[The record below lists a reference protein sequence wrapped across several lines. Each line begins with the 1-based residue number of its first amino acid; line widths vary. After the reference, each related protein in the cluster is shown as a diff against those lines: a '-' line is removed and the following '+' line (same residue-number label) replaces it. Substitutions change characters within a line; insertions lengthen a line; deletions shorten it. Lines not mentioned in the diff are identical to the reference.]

1 MKSVFNGKGRTKAPS
16 AASMVTE
23 PGRSTRPRSFHLRK
37 FVVVMAAT
45 VSALPQASLAQNRA
59 EVLELETIEVVGTTP
74 LPGIGVPLNQVPANV
89 QAASG
94 KSIAEQ
100 RPVNIS
106 EFLDSNLG
114 SVTINDTVSNPYQPD
129 VQYRGFTAS
138 PLLGT
143 PQGLSVFLDGVRI
156 NEPFGDIVNWDL
168 IPSNAIANINL
179 IPGSNPLFGL
189 NTLGGALSVHTKSGD
204 GNPGF
209 SATVTG
215 GSWGRRAFEFEA
227 GGKQDRFDYFVA
239 GNVFHE
245 DGWRMASDSDIR
257 QFFSK
262 VGWQD
267 EKSNLDLSL
276 MLADNTLHGIQALPL
291 EMLGKR
297 EKAYSIPDSIENRL
311 AMVTLN
317 GSRFI
322 TDDKLLAGN
331 LYYRHNR
338 ADGFNS
344 NVNDDY
350 PGDSVVSSS
359 TSIACAGVTAPSPCD
374 PYSSNVVTTTDTD
387 GYGAAVQMTLLGD
400 LAGHKN
406 QFTAGFSA
414 DFGRTKFRSDT
425 QIANVIGIET
435 VRIQPIVTP
444 QTVRLKADN
453 DYYGLYATDT
463 FSLTDQLHV
472 TLSGRYNRAIV
483 NLSGTSL
490 DLTDDTL
497 VPGDL
502 DGHHRYSRFNPAL
515 GVNFNP
521 SKSFN
526 LYGGYSEGM
535 RAPSP
540 VELACADPDHPCALP
555 NAFAGDPPLKMVV
568 SRTWEGGARG
578 RLGESVHWNAG
589 VFHAENTDDILF
601 IASSTSGAGYFQNV
615 GKTLRQGVE
624 LGMHGKLDKFSFAA
638 NYSYVD
644 ATFQSSFTASSA
656 ANSSADADGTIQVGK
671 GSTIPGVPRNMLKL
685 RLGYEISPVWSVGSN
700 VVAASS
706 QYVRGDENNKDSHGK
721 IPGYT
726 VVNLDTRYSI
736 SRNWKVFAK
745 VTNVFDRDYETFGL
759 LGANVFTGPGNS
771 YSSNPADWNA
781 SDQFRSPGAPRAGWV
796 GITYEFDKL

>member
-1 MKSVFNGKGRTKAPS
+1 MKSVFSGKGRTKAPGPT
-16 AASMVTE
+16 SMVNE
-23 PGRSTRPRSFHLRK
+23 PRLATRPRSFHLPQL
-37 FVVVMAAT
+37 VVVTAAT
-45 VSALPQASLAQNRA
+45 VFALPQASLAENKA

-94 KSIAEQ
+94 KAIGEQ
-100 RPVNIS
+100 KPVNIS

-129 VQYRGFTAS
+129 VLYRGFTAS

-143 PQGLSVFLDGVRI
+143 PQGLSVFLDGVRV

-189 NTLGGALSVHTKSGD
+189 NTLGGALSVHTKSGS
-204 GNPGF
+204 GNPGA

-227 GGKQDRFDYFVA
+227 GGKKDRFDYFVA
-239 GNVFHE
+239 GNFFHE
-245 DGWRMASDSDIR
+245 DGWRMASDSDVR
-257 QFFSK
+257 QLFAK
-262 VGWQD
+262 AGWQD

-276 MLADNTLHGIQALPL
+276 LLADNKMHGIQALPS

-297 EKAYSIPDSIENRL
+297 DKAYSIPDIIENRL

-317 GSRFI
+317 GSHFI
-322 TDDKLLAGN
+322 ADDKLIAGN

-350 PGDSVVSSS
+350 PGDGVVSSS
-359 TSIACAGVTAPSPCD
+359 TSVACLGVIAPSPCD

-387 GYGAAVQMTLLGD
+387 GYGGAIQTTLTGD
-400 LAGHKN
+400 FAGHRN
-406 QFTAGFSA
+406 QFTAGISA
-414 DFGRTKFRSDT
+414 DLGRTKFRSDT
-425 QIANVIGIET
+425 QIADIIGIET
-435 VRIQPIVTP
+435 VSIQPITTP

-483 NLSGTSL
+483 KLSGTSL

-502 DGHHRYSRFNPAL
+502 DGNHRFSRFNPAL
-515 GVNFNP
+515 GINFNP
-521 SKSFN
+521 SKSLS

-578 RLGESVHWNAG
+578 RLGESIHWNAG
-589 VFHAENTDDILF
+589 LFHTENTDDILF

-624 LGMHGKLDKFSFAA
+624 LGLNGKLDKFSFAA
-638 NYSYVD
+638 NYSYVE
-644 ATFQSSFTASSA
+644 ATFQTPFTANSA
-656 ANSSADADGTIQVGK
+656 ANSSADASENILVGM
-671 GSTIPGVPRNMLKL
+671 GSTIPGVPRNTLKL
-685 RLGYEISPVWSVGSN
+685 RLGYDITPAWSVGSN
-700 VVAASS
+700 VVAATS
-706 QYVRGDENNKDSHGK
+706 QYARGDENNQDSHGK

-745 VTNVFDRDYETFGL
+745 VTNVFDRNYETFGL
-759 LGANVFTGPGNS
+759 LGANLFTGPGNS

-781 SDQFRSPGAPRAGWV
+781 SDQFRTPAAPRAGWV

>member
-1 MKSVFNGKGRTKAPS
+1 MKSIFNGKDRTKAS
-16 AASMVTE
+16 GSASMADE
-23 PGRSTRPRSFHLRK
+23 PRLSTGSRRFHRLK
-37 FVVVMAAT
+37 LVVAMAPAMFAM
-45 VSALPQASLAQNRA
+45 SHAALAQNRA

-89 QAASG
+89 QAVSG

-100 RPVNIS
+100 RPLNIS
-106 EFLDSNLG
+106 EYLDSNLG

-143 PQGLSVFLDGVRI
+143 PQGLSVFLDGVRV

-168 IPSNAIANINL
+168 IPPNAIANINL

-189 NTLGGALSVHTKSGD
+189 NTLGGALSVHTKSGSS
-204 GNPGF
+204 NPGA

-227 GGKQDRFDYFVA
+227 GGKKDQFDYFVA
-239 GNVFHE
+239 GNIFHE
-245 DGWRMASDSDIR
+245 DGWRMASESDVR
-257 QFFSK
+257 QVFAK
-262 VGWQD
+262 AGWQD

-276 MLADNTLHGIQALPL
+276 MFADNEMHGVQALPL
-291 EMLGKR
+291 NMLGNR
-297 EKAYSIPDSIENRL
+297 DKAYSIPDSIENKL
-311 AMVTLN
+311 AMFTLN
-317 GSRFI
+317 GSHFVA
-322 TDDKLLAGN
+322 DDKLVAGN

-338 ADGFNS
+338 ADGINS

-350 PGDSVVSSS
+350 PGDGVVSPS
-359 TSIACAGVTAPSPCD
+359 TSVACAGVTAPSVCD
-374 PYSSNVVTTTDTD
+374 PYSSMVFATTDTD
-387 GYGAAVQMTLLGD
+387 GYGGAIQITLLGD

-406 QFTAGFSA
+406 QFTAGLSA

-425 QIANVIGIET
+425 QIADIVGIET
-435 VRIQPIVTP
+435 VRIQPVNTP

-472 TLSGRYNRAIV
+472 TLSGRYNVATV
-483 NLSGTSL
+483 NLSGTSF
-490 DLTDDTL
+490 DLRDDTL
-497 VPGDL
+497 VPGNL
-502 DGHHRYSRFNPAL
+502 DGNHRYTRFNPAL
-515 GVNFNP
+515 GINFNP
-521 SKSFN
+521 SKSLG

-535 RAPSP
+535 RAPTP
-540 VELACADPDHPCALP
+540 VELACADPEHPCALP
-555 NAFAGDPPLKMVV
+555 NAFAGDPPLKKVV

-578 RLGESVHWNAG
+578 RLGENINWNAG
-589 VFHAENTDDILF
+589 LFHTENTDDILF

-615 GKTLRQGVE
+615 GKTRRQGVE
-624 LGMHGKLDKFSFAA
+624 LGMSGALDKFSFAA
-638 NYSYVD
+638 NYSYVE
-644 ATFQSSFTASSA
+644 ASFQTSFMASSA
-656 ANSSADADGTIQVGK
+656 SNSSADAGGNIQVGK
-671 GSTIPGVPRNMLKL
+671 GSTLPGVPRQMLKM
-685 RLGYEISPVWSVGSN
+685 RLGYEITPAWSVGSN
-700 VVAASS
+700 VVVASS
-706 QYVRGDENNKDSHGK
+706 QYARGDENNKDEHGK

-736 SRNWKVFAK
+736 GRNWKVFAK
-745 VTNVFDRDYETFGL
+745 VTNVFDRNYETFGL

-771 YSSNPADWNA
+771 YSSNPADWIEQ
-781 SDQFRSPGAPRAGWV
+781 DQFRTPGAPRAGWV

>member
-1 MKSVFNGKGRTKAPS
+1 MKSDFNGKGRSGA
-16 AASMVTE
+16 
-23 PGRSTRPRSFHLRK
+23 PRSFHRQT
-37 FVVVMAAT
+37 FAVMAAT
-45 VSALPQASLAQNRA
+45 VFALPQAALAQNKA
-59 EVLELETIEVVGTTP
+59 EVLELDTIEVVGTTP

-89 QAASG
+89 QAVSG

-100 RPVNIS
+100 KPLNIS
-106 EFLDSNLG
+106 EFLDNNLG

-143 PQGLSVFLDGVRI
+143 PQGLSVFLDGVRV

-189 NTLGGALSVHTKSGD
+189 NTLGGALSVHTKSGSENQ
-204 GNPGF
+204 GA

-227 GGKQDRFDYFVA
+227 GGKKDQFDYFVA
-239 GNVFHE
+239 GNIFHE
-245 DGWRMASDSDIR
+245 DGWRMASDSDIK
-257 QFFSK
+257 QLFAK
-262 VGWQD
+262 AGWQD
-267 EKSNLDLSL
+267 EKSNFDLSL
-276 MLADNTLHGIQALPL
+276 LLADNTMHGIQALPL
-291 EMLGKR
+291 EQMGNR
-297 EKAYSIPDSIENRL
+297 EKAYSIPDSIENKL

-322 TDDKLLAGN
+322 ADDKLLAGN

-350 PGDSVVSSS
+350 PGDGVVSAS
-359 TSIACAGVTAPSPCD
+359 TSVACAGVPAPSPCD
-374 PYSSNVVTTTDTD
+374 PYSSNVVTTTNTD
-387 GYGAAVQMTLLGD
+387 GYGGALQLTLLGD
-400 LAGHKN
+400 LAGRKN
-406 QFTAGFSA
+406 QFTAGISA
-414 DFGRTKFRSDT
+414 DLGRTRFKSDT
-425 QIANVIGIET
+425 RIANIIGIET
-435 VRIQPIVTP
+435 VSIQPINTP

-463 FSLTDQLHV
+463 FSMTEQLHL
-472 TLSGRYNRAIV
+472 TLSGRYNRAKV
-483 NLSGTSL
+483 KLSGTSL

-502 DGHHRYSRFNPAL
+502 NGNHSYSRFNPAL
-515 GVNFNP
+515 GINFNP
-521 SKSFN
+521 SKALS

-535 RAPSP
+535 RAPTP

-578 RLGESVHWNAG
+578 RLGENINWNAG
-589 VFHAENTDDILF
+589 LFHTENTDDILF

-624 LGMHGKLDKFSFAA
+624 LGLNGKLDKFSFAA
-638 NYSYVD
+638 NYSYVE
-644 ATFQSSFTASSA
+644 ATFQSSFSASSP
-656 ANSSADADGTIQVGK
+656 ANTSADAGGNILVGK
-671 GSTIPGVPRNMLKL
+671 GSTIPGVPRNTFKL
-685 RLGYEISPVWSVGSN
+685 RLGYDITPDWSVGSN

-706 QYVRGDENNKDSHGK
+706 QYVRGDENNQDSHGK

-726 VVNLDTRYSI
+726 LVNLDTRYSI
-736 SRNWKVFAK
+736 GRNWKVFAK
-745 VTNVFDRDYETFGL
+745 VTNVFDRNYETFGL
-759 LGANVFTGPGNS
+759 LGPNLFTGPGNS

-781 SDQFRSPGAPRAGWV
+781 NDQFRSPGAPRAGWV

>member
-1 MKSVFNGKGRTKAPS
+1 MAPAMFALS
-16 AASMVTE
+16 QAA
-23 PGRSTRPRSFHLRK
+23 
-37 FVVVMAAT
+37 
-45 VSALPQASLAQNRA
+45 LAQNRA

-94 KSIAEQ
+94 KSINEQ

-143 PQGLSVFLDGVRI
+143 PQGLSVFLDGVRV

-189 NTLGGALSVHTKSGD
+189 NTLGGALSVHTKSGS
-204 GNPGF
+204 GNPGA

-227 GGKQDRFDYFVA
+227 GGKKDKFDYFVA
-239 GNVFHE
+239 GNFFHE

-257 QFFSK
+257 QLFAK
-262 VGWQD
+262 TGWQD

-276 MLADNTLHGIQALPL
+276 MLADNKMHGIQALPA
-291 EMLGKR
+291 EMMDKR
-297 EKAYSIPDSIENRL
+297 DKAYSIPDSIENKL
-311 AMVTLN
+311 AMFTVN
-317 GSRFI
+317 GSHFVA
-322 TDDKLLAGN
+322 DDKLVAGN

-350 PGDSVVSSS
+350 PGDGAVSAS
-359 TSIACAGVTAPSPCD
+359 TSVACLGVIAPSVCD

-387 GYGAAVQMTLLGD
+387 GYGAALQMTLLAD

-406 QFTAGFSA
+406 QFTAGISA
-414 DFGRTKFRSDT
+414 DLGRTRFRSDT
-425 QIANVIGIET
+425 QIADIIGIET
-435 VRIQPIVTP
+435 VSIRPITTP

-463 FSLTDQLHV
+463 FSVTDRVHL
-472 TLSGRYNRAIV
+472 TLSGRYNRAKV
-483 NLSGTSL
+483 KLSGSSL

-502 DGHHRYSRFNPAL
+502 NGNHSYSRFNPAL
-515 GVNFNP
+515 GINFNP
-521 SKSFN
+521 SRSLG

-535 RAPSP
+535 RAPTP

-578 RLGESVHWNAG
+578 RLGDSINWNAG

-615 GKTLRQGVE
+615 GKTRRQGVE
-624 LGMHGKLDKFSFAA
+624 LGMNGKLDKFSFAA

-644 ATFQSSFTASSA
+644 ATFQTSFTASSA
-656 ANSSADADGTIQVGK
+656 SNSSADAGGNIQVGK
-671 GSTIPGVPRNMLKL
+671 GSTIPGVPRQMFKL
-685 RLGYEISPVWSVGSN
+685 RLGYDITPAWFVGSN
-700 VVAASS
+700 VVATSS
-706 QYVRGDENNKDSHGK
+706 QYARGDENNKDANGR

-726 VVNLDTRYSI
+726 AVNLDTRYSI
-736 SRNWKVFAK
+736 GRNWKVFAK

-759 LGANVFTGPGNS
+759 LGVNLFTGPGKS
-771 YSSNPADWNA
+771 YSSNPADWNEN
-781 SDQFRSPGAPRAGWV
+781 DQFRSPGAPRAGWV
-796 GITYEFDKL
+796 GITYEFD

>member
-1 MKSVFNGKGRTKAPS
+1 MKSAFNGNGRTKAPG
-16 AASMVTE
+16 AAGMVDE
-23 PGRSTRPRSFHLRK
+23 PGLSTVPGSFHRLK
-37 FVVVMAAT
+37 LFVVMAAVWST
-45 VSALPQASLAQNRA
+45 LPPTSFAQNKA

-143 PQGLSVFLDGVRI
+143 PQGLSVFLDGVRV

-189 NTLGGALSVHTKSGD
+189 NTLGGALSVHTKSGS
-204 GNPGF
+204 GNPGA

-227 GGKQDRFDYFVA
+227 GGKKDQFDYFVA
-239 GNVFHE
+239 GNIFHE
-245 DGWRMASDSDIR
+245 DGWRMASESDIR
-257 QFFSK
+257 QLFTK
-262 VGWQD
+262 AGWQD

-276 MLADNTLHGIQALPL
+276 LLADNKMHGIQALPQ
-291 EMLGKR
+291 EQMGNR
-297 EKAYSIPDSIENRL
+297 EKAYSIPDSIENKL
-311 AMVTLN
+311 AMITLN

-322 TDDKLLAGN
+322 ADDKLLAGN

-350 PGDSVVSSS
+350 PGDGVVSSS
-359 TSIACAGVTAPSPCD
+359 TSVACLGVVAPSVCD
-374 PYSSNVVTTTDTD
+374 PYAANVVTRTDTD
-387 GYGAAVQMTLLGD
+387 GYGGAVQMTLMGD

-406 QFTAGFSA
+406 QFTAGVSA
-414 DFGRTKFRSDT
+414 DIGRTDFRSDT

-435 VRIQPIVTP
+435 VSSQPITTP

-472 TLSGRYNRAIV
+472 TLSGRYNRANV
-483 NLSGTSL
+483 KLSGTSL

-502 DGHHRYSRFNPAL
+502 DGNHRFSRFNPAL
-515 GVNFNP
+515 GINFNP
-521 SKSFN
+521 SKSLG

-535 RAPSP
+535 RAPTP

-578 RLGESVHWNAG
+578 RLGESINWNAG
-589 VFHAENTDDILF
+589 LFHTENTDDILF

-615 GKTLRQGVE
+615 GKTRRQGVE
-624 LGMHGKLDKFSFAA
+624 LGMNGTLDKFSFAA

-644 ATFQSSFTASSA
+644 ATFQTPFTASSA
-656 ANSSADADGTIQVGK
+656 GNSSSDADDNIHVGK
-671 GSTIPGVPRNMLKL
+671 GSTIPGVPRQMLKL
-685 RLGYEISPVWSVGSN
+685 RLGFEITPAWSVGSN
-700 VVAASS
+700 VVATSS
-706 QYVRGDENNKDSHGK
+706 QYARGDENNKDEHGK

-736 SRNWKVFAK
+736 GRNWKVFAK
-745 VTNVFDRDYETFGL
+745 VTNVFDRNYETFGL
-759 LGANVFTGPGNS
+759 LGPNLFTGPGNS
-771 YSSNPADWNA
+771 YSSNPADWIEQ
-781 SDQFRSPGAPRAGWV
+781 DQFRTPGAPRAG
-796 GITYEFDKL
+796 

>member
-1 MKSVFNGKGRTKAPS
+1 MKSIFNGKGRNKTAGATGRVVAP
-16 AASMVTE
+16 
-23 PGRSTRPRSFHLRK
+23 GQSTRPGSCHRLKR
-37 FVVVMAAT
+37 VVAVAAT
-45 VSALPQASLAQNRA
+45 ISALPHASLAQNRA

-74 LPGIGVPLNQVPANV
+74 LPSIGVPLNQVPANV

-94 KSIAEQ
+94 KSINEQ
-100 RPVNIS
+100 KPVNIS

-143 PQGLSVFLDGVRI
+143 PQGLSVFLDGVRV

-189 NTLGGALSVHTKSGD
+189 NTLGGALSVHTKSGSS
-204 GNPGF
+204 NPGA

-227 GGKQDRFDYFVA
+227 GGKKDQFDYFVA
-239 GNVFHE
+239 GNFFHE

-257 QFFSK
+257 QLFAK
-262 VGWQD
+262 TGWQD

-276 MLADNTLHGIQALPL
+276 MLADNKMHGIQALPS
-291 EMLGKR
+291 EMMGNR

-311 AMVTLN
+311 AMFTVN

-322 TDDKLLAGN
+322 ADDKLVAGN

-350 PGDSVVSSS
+350 PGDGAVSAS
-359 TSIACAGVTAPSPCD
+359 TSVACLGVIAPSVCD

-387 GYGAAVQMTLLGD
+387 GYGAALQLTLLGD

-406 QFTAGFSA
+406 QFTTGISA
-414 DFGRTKFRSDT
+414 DLGRTTFRSDT
-425 QIANVIGIET
+425 QIADIIGIET
-435 VRIQPIVTP
+435 VSIRPITTP

-463 FSLTDQLHV
+463 LSFNERLHV
-472 TLSGRYNRAIV
+472 TLSGRYNRAKV
-483 NLSGTSL
+483 KLSGTSL

-502 DGHHRYSRFNPAL
+502 NGNHSYSRFNPAL
-515 GVNFNP
+515 GINFNP
-521 SKSFN
+521 SKSLG

-535 RAPSP
+535 RAPTP

-578 RLGESVHWNAG
+578 RLGDSINWNAG

-615 GKTLRQGVE
+615 GKTRRQGVE
-624 LGMHGKLDKFSFAA
+624 IGMNAKLDKFSMAA

-644 ATFQSSFTASSA
+644 ATFQTSFTASSA
-656 ANSSADADGTIQVGK
+656 SNSSADAGGNIQVGK
-671 GSTIPGVPRNMLKL
+671 GSTIPGVPRQMFKL
-685 RLGYEISPVWSVGSN
+685 RLGYDITPAWSVGSN
-700 VVAASS
+700 VVATSS
-706 QYVRGDENNKDSHGK
+706 QYARGDENNKDANGK

-736 SRNWKVFAK
+736 GRNWKVFAK

-759 LGANVFTGPGNS
+759 LGVNLFTGPGRS
-771 YSSNPADWNA
+771 YSSNSADWNEN
-781 SDQFRSPGAPRAGWV
+781 DQFRSPGAPRAGWV
-796 GITYEFDKL
+796 GITYEFN